1 MKKIL
6 FVVLAMVLVLCGCSM
21 KKAYKKA
28 APPDMDITE
37 DDTTGNPVKEP
48 EIPGNKADWTILMYV
63 CGSDLESEDGF
74 ATDNFNEIKKIDFP
88 DNINLVVEAGGTK
101 KWHNGLDDN
110 KLTRMVC
117 KGNDWSVVGELKNA
131 SMGRTKTLS
140 DFIKWGTKEYP
151 ADKYFLIIWN
161 HGLID
166 FGGVAYD
173 ENYNDAIS
181 YTEFGDALDKAGT
194 KFEMIGF
201 DCCYCANYEMADT
214 VNGYCNYLVA
224 SEDMIPA
231 GGWDYKNWLGYLVNK
246 SDVSSE
252 DIGRKICD
260 EYIKRYKYSTTGRLI
275 TMSLCDMGKYD
286 KLNDN
291 FEKMS
296 KEINKNVSDV
306 NKLNDFIAAVNTSET
321 YEDDTFDLKSV
332 VNNAKKVIPETY
344 KAVSN
349 ALDDFVAYNVK
360 GRSRTDSNGVAVYLP
375 INDEDE
381 SILDR
386 YAEWSKNASMLQLL
400 AYIYKDNWTAPEWA
414 YENGNEIINDDIYNY
429 EILFDEDIKDGY
441 VTLDVKSGM
450 DYIADVQFE
459 LYLYDKEYSEI
470 TLLGYDNNTQIQD
483 NRIIDNFGGYWLTID
498 GYYCSAQLVNSN
510 DDSNIYIIPVKYNGI
525 ETELCMVYSFDDDEY
540 TIAGVYSYSQN
551 EESSRL
557 LDLKEGDEI
566 IPIFMCSKITDGEDE
581 ETYTYEGGTIEYKEG
596 INIEEVSLFDGE
608 YLFRFDITD
617 VFGEHY
623 YSKLYL
629 VEIEGEDIYTSLFEC

>member
-1 MKKIL
+1 MKKRIL
-6 FVVLAMVLVLCGCSM
+6 FAVLAMVLVLCGCSM

-28 APPDMDITE
+28 DPPDMDITE

-48 EIPGNKADWTILMYV
+48 EIPGNKVDWTILMYV

-166 FGGVAYD
+166 FGGCWL
-173 ENYNDAIS
+173 AI
-181 YTEFGDALDKAGT
+181 G
-194 KFEMIGF
+194 
-201 DCCYCANYEMADT
+201 
-214 VNGYCNYLVA
+214 
-224 SEDMIPA
+224 
-231 GGWDYKNWLGYLVNK
+231 
-246 SDVSSE
+246 
-252 DIGRKICD
+252 
-260 EYIKRYKYSTTGRLI
+260 
-275 TMSLCDMGKYD
+275 
-286 KLNDN
+286 
-291 FEKMS
+291 
-296 KEINKNVSDV
+296 
-306 NKLNDFIAAVNTSET
+306 
-321 YEDDTFDLKSV
+321 
-332 VNNAKKVIPETY
+332 
-344 KAVSN
+344 
-349 ALDDFVAYNVK
+349 
-360 GRSRTDSNGVAVYLP
+360 
-375 INDEDE
+375 
-381 SILDR
+381 
-386 YAEWSKNASMLQLL
+386 
-400 AYIYKDNWTAPEWA
+400 
-414 YENGNEIINDDIYNY
+414 
-429 EILFDEDIKDGY
+429 
-441 VTLDVKSGM
+441 
-450 DYIADVQFE
+450 
-459 LYLYDKEYSEI
+459 
-470 TLLGYDNNTQIQD
+470 
-483 NRIIDNFGGYWLTID
+483 

-581 ETYTYEGGTIEYKEG
+581 ETCTYEGGTIEYKEG

-629 VEIEGEDIYTSLFEC
+629 VEIEGEDIYTSLFE

>member
-1 MKKIL
+1 MKKRIL
-6 FVVLAMVLVLCGCSM
+6 FAVLAMVLVLCGCSM

-28 APPDMDITE
+28 DPPDMDITE

-88 DNINLVVEAGGTK
+88 DNINLVV
-101 KWHNGLDDN
+101 
-110 KLTRMVC
+110 
-117 KGNDWSVVGELKNA
+117 GELKNA

-140 DFIKWGTKEYP
+140 VFIKWGTKEYP

-166 FGGVAYD
+166 FGGCWL
-173 ENYNDAIS
+173 AI
-181 YTEFGDALDKAGT
+181 G
-194 KFEMIGF
+194 
-201 DCCYCANYEMADT
+201 
-214 VNGYCNYLVA
+214 
-224 SEDMIPA
+224 
-231 GGWDYKNWLGYLVNK
+231 
-246 SDVSSE
+246 
-252 DIGRKICD
+252 
-260 EYIKRYKYSTTGRLI
+260 
-275 TMSLCDMGKYD
+275 
-286 KLNDN
+286 
-291 FEKMS
+291 
-296 KEINKNVSDV
+296 
-306 NKLNDFIAAVNTSET
+306 
-321 YEDDTFDLKSV
+321 
-332 VNNAKKVIPETY
+332 
-344 KAVSN
+344 
-349 ALDDFVAYNVK
+349 
-360 GRSRTDSNGVAVYLP
+360 
-375 INDEDE
+375 
-381 SILDR
+381 
-386 YAEWSKNASMLQLL
+386 
-400 AYIYKDNWTAPEWA
+400 
-414 YENGNEIINDDIYNY
+414 
-429 EILFDEDIKDGY
+429 
-441 VTLDVKSGM
+441 
-450 DYIADVQFE
+450 
-459 LYLYDKEYSEI
+459 
-470 TLLGYDNNTQIQD
+470 
-483 NRIIDNFGGYWLTID
+483 

-629 VEIEGEDIYTSLFEC
+629 MEIEGEDIYTSLFE